1 MLTHRCNSQIVT
13 ITLFPDYIKLKDIEK
28 LPGRLKIVEFVI
40 SLVLILLLTER
51 NVYRFHACGQK
62 PRWVDGIGPK
72 WIRSFKQINYIKN
85 SAGLSDESGQFK
97 VTSEMFSLFV
107 VLLNSRAHPNINY
120 WTLNTLQ
127 FLWHAMYAIEYC
139 IVVTVII

>member
-1 MLTHRCNSQIVT
+1 MCCNSQIVT
-13 ITLFPDYIKLKDIEK
+13 CTLFPDYIKLKDIEK

-40 SLVLILLLTER
+40 SLILILLLTEP

-97 VTSEMFSLFV
+97 VTSETSIRCVIEFQSPPKYQ
-107 VLLNSRAHPNINY
+107 LLDPQY
-120 WTLNTLQ
+120 TP